1 MIIKFLENVRNNK
14 NRINISQYIQKVKDF
29 DKEIIYWIPFV
40 FTNLKDIREFS
51 KASAKAF
58 NLDEKE
64 IDILSC
70 YIYLYKENI
79 EEELIEKYTFELF
92 GNVNIDKNRILEII
106 NNEEKQAYL
115 KEKKEIEKEYVNE
128 FMKYAKDFEKDEIVK
143 WLPTNNR
150 KTKEFLC

>member
-64 IDILSC
+64 IDISSC

-115 KEKKEIEKEYVNE
+115 KEKRN
-128 FMKYAKDFEKDEIVK
+128 
-143 WLPTNNR
+143 
-150 KTKEFLC
+150 